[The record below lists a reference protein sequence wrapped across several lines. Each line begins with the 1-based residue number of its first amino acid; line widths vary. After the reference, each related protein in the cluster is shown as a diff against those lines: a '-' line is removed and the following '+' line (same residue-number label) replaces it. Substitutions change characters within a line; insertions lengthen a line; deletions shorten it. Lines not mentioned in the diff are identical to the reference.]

1 VGAPCSSAS
10 ISQVNRNLIS
20 RTRLSSTIHDS
31 AVVTS
36 DTPKKK
42 WWLCTPLGAGTMAFN
57 KLTRDHS
64 TMKYADLALA
74 VWLVLTIFGI
84 PARSRKFRDC
94 RWGEHVK
101 KLATSDWQIISISV
115 TLGALAP
122 NTSFR

>member
-1 VGAPCSSAS
+1 
-10 ISQVNRNLIS
+10 
-20 RTRLSSTIHDS
+20 
-31 AVVTS
+31 
-36 DTPKKK
+36 
-42 WWLCTPLGAGTMAFN
+42 
-57 KLTRDHS
+57 
-64 TMKYADLALA
+64 MKYADLALA

-84 PARSRKFRDC
+84 PARSRKFRYC